1 MSKRALRSFLI
12 LMFIPA
18 GLLFLNLVGPRGL
31 LDLASEQDRFLFFY
45 LRLPRF
51 LLAWGVGMSLAVT
64 GAVFQS
70 LFRNPLADPHL
81 IGVSAGAGA
90 GVWICAVFGFSFSFF
105 PVFAGLGAL
114 AVLFLVFLLSMR
126 KGALSMYTL
135 LLLGVMINSFLVSL
149 MLFCQSLF
157 RSDDTAAAFNW
168 LLGNLS
174 MAGYAQIL
182 FLFITLGIV
191 GFFFMRQAPKLNLLS
206 LGESAARSLGVSVEK
221 TQILLFIAAAIL
233 TGAAVSLSGMISFVG
248 LMSPH
253 VARLFVGSDL
263 RRSLPVSAWAG
274 GVLLAGADMLARSLF
289 YPSEIPVG
297 IVTALLGVPFFI
309 VILKRREGKRVIS

>member
-1 MSKRALRSFLI
+1 MSKKTFRNLFIFVFIPLGLLTLNLIKGHSFLD
-12 LMFIPA
+12 FV
-18 GLLFLNLVGPRGL
+18 N
-31 LDLASEQDRFLFFY
+31 EQDRFLFFY

-90 GVWICAVFGFSFSFF
+90 GVWLCAALGFSFAFF

-114 AVLFLVFLLSMR
+114 GILFFVSLLSMR

-135 LLLGVMINSFLVSL
+135 LLVGVMINSFLVSL

-157 RSDDTAAAFNW
+157 RSDDTTAAFSW
-168 LLGNLS
+168 LLGNFS
-174 MAGYAQIL
+174 MAGYGQIL
-182 FLFITLGIV
+182 FLFVVFGVV
-191 GFFFMRQAPKLNLLS
+191 GFFFMRQAAKLNLLS
-206 LGESAARSLGVSVEK
+206 LGESTARSLGVSVEK

-233 TGAAVSLSGMISFVG
+233 TGAAVSLSGMIGFVG
-248 LMSPH
+248 LVSPH

-263 RRSLPVSAWAG
+263 RRSIPVSAWVG
-274 GVLLAGADMLARSLF
+274 GTLLAGADMIARSFF

-309 VILKRREGKRVIS
+309 LILKRREGKRVFS